1 MTLYTTFADGRFT
14 ASDRI
19 HAIDDLS
26 IGEFLQLQMD
36 FASGRLNSEQ
46 LFAAAR
52 ARHVVD
58 LAERAEEL
66 FEQARE
72 RRSGTIA

>member
-1 MTLYTTFADGRFT
+1 MTLYTSYVDGHY
-14 ASDRI
+14 ACNDRV

-26 IGEFLQLQMD
+26 LEEFLQLQSD

-52 ARHVVD
+52 ARHAV
-58 LAERAEEL
+58 
-66 FEQARE
+66 AR
-72 RRSGTIA
+72 